1 MNKNFLPYGSGLA
14 YAAHIHGQGID
25 MVMGVITCVM
35 RMDAS
40 KRRGI
45 AVMAV
50 FMFMITAPRFPMVND
65 KEDRSPV

>member
-1 MNKNFLPYGSGLA
+1 
-14 YAAHIHGQGID
+14 